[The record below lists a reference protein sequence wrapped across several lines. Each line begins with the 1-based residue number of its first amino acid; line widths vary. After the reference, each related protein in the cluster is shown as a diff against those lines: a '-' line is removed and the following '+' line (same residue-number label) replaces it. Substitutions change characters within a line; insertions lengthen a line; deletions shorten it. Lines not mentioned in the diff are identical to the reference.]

1 MLEIRVSRE
10 KLPLTRQ
17 NMWKMAIVNKGDK
30 KAVLNYIK
38 AQKLLASPT
47 DGLKTYLRFFP
58 TVKWMGRE
66 GVQMSAINIT
76 NHNSVL

>member
-1 MLEIRVSRE
+1 
-10 KLPLTRQ
+10 
-17 NMWKMAIVNKGDK
+17 MAIVNKGDK

-58 TVKWMGRE
+58 TVK
-66 GVQMSAINIT
+66 
-76 NHNSVL
+76 